1 MVYGIRGQPF
11 LFQAGEAIKNTSGAT
26 NWLRCLSSRKIF
38 LRNRAIGAQREPV
51 SGVGCLPPYPP
62 DLRMR
67 RLGERQGEGK
77 EAAYS
82 RIRPENGRTQVK
94 ILARR
99 FGNLQT
105 VAESLRDRG

>member
-1 MVYGIRGQPF
+1 
-11 LFQAGEAIKNTSGAT
+11 
-26 NWLRCLSSRKIF
+26 
-38 LRNRAIGAQREPV
+38 
-51 SGVGCLPPYPP
+51 
-62 DLRMR
+62 MR